1 MVIYMLKRILL
12 CVFAVVQFMCANLSY
27 GYRVSVDGKE
37 LPGTF
42 SRKELRRAGIV
53 SCAAVDEIARGN
65 SVPSECGTVPV
76 FGLRLPEGNAKMLC
90 DILVTSAP
98 GVARYC
104 EIYVGDQRC
113 GIVSDPAEFQ
123 NEAVPVFSGTLYRP
137 VYSYEG
143 RPSDYAAA
151 CSAVK
156 QAILKLT

>member
-1 MVIYMLKRILL
+1 
-12 CVFAVVQFMCANLSY
+12 
-27 GYRVSVDGKE
+27 
-37 LPGTF
+37 
-42 SRKELRRAGIV
+42 
-53 SCAAVDEIARGN
+53 
-65 SVPSECGTVPV
+65 
-76 FGLRLPEGNAKMLC
+76 MLC